1 MRTPFFVTAVLG
13 LALAGCGDCQPA
25 LVSHDAPNIE
35 SRSESTSTSIPYSV
49 IETTG
54 DGSRVVQYVV
64 EFMKPQ
70 HVSFVD
76 DNGQETVR
84 MEMVPFKE
92 QRISTVPPGEDIS
105 EFLRVHAGGRI
116 SDHEPDVRFD
126 EYVDPAPAPPERP
139 DAIIHSQLQ
148 VLTSLAASTG
158 P

>member
-13 LALAGCGDCQPA
+13 LAVSGCGDCQPS
-25 LVSHDAPNIE
+25 LVSHDTPSIE
-35 SRSESTSTSIPYSV
+35 PRSESASPSIPYSV
-49 IETTG
+49 IETTE
-54 DGSRVVQYVV
+54 DGSRVVQYEV

-70 HVSFVD
+70 HVGFVD

-84 MEMVPFKE
+84 TEMVPFTE

-116 SDHEPDVRFD
+116 IDHEPDVRFD
-126 EYVDPAPAPPERP
+126 DYVDPAPAPPEPP
-139 DAIIHSQLQ
+139 DAIINSQLQ